1 MKCGYPGIRRTV
13 YAWMT
18 IMVFLSVGFVMQ
30 SCGQDGGGGGEVQSA
45 GAGPQGPTGPAGPE
59 GSSGETGPVGPPG
72 PRGEPGPAGPPGPP
86 GPTPAPIPPA
96 ADARFVTEAQLW
108 PELLLDDTL
117 SNRCVV
123 QLRGN
128 FEFGSGKEYEIV
140 RQRDHVDAI
149 LSSPFRYLSDRQLS
163 DINQWIERLAND
175 MNYPG
180 SWNGRRYIREVAE
193 GETARPHPFSCA
205 IDRESLERFRNV
217 RQTGVMYELRMNI
230 LNRYWVCWWEERRS
244 QDPDYDPDY
253 SNELE
258 ECEWEREWWPSVW
271 QSWLPPADQGG
282 SSL

>member
-13 YAWMT
+13 CAWMT
-18 IMVFLSVGFVMQ
+18 IMAFLSVGFVMQ
-30 SCGQDGGGGGEVQSA
+30 SCGQDGCAGGEAQSA

-59 GSSGETGPVGPPG
+59 GLSGEPGPVGPPG

>member
-1 MKCGYPGIRRTV
+1 MKCVYPGGIRRTV

-18 IMVFLSVGFVMQ
+18 LAVVLSIGFAMQ
-30 SCGQDGGGGGEVQSA
+30 ACGQDGAARAELSPA
-45 GAGPQGPTGPAGPE
+45 EAGPPGPAGPE
-59 GSSGETGPVGPPG
+59 GSSGDQGPPGPPGPRGDPGPVGPPG
-72 PRGEPGPAGPPGPP
+72 P
-86 GPTPAPIPPA
+86 PAPTAAPVAPP

-117 SNRCVV
+117 SDRCEV

-128 FEFGSGKEYEIV
+128 FEFGSGKEYEIE
-140 RQRDHVDAI
+140 RQRDQINAI
-149 LSSPFRYLSDRQLS
+149 LSSPFRYLSKSQIS
-163 DINQWIERLAND
+163 EINQWIERLAND

-205 IDRESLERFRNV
+205 IDREALNRFEYV
-217 RQTGVMYELRMNI
+217 RQTGVMYDLRMNI

-271 QSWLPPADQGG
+271 QSWLPPGDQRGD
-282 SSL
+282 SF